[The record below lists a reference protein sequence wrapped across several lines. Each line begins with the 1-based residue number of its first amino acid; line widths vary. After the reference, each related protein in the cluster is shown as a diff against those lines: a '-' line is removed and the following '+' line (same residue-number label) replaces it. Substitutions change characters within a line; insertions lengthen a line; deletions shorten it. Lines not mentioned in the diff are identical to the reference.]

1 MGRIITGFLSLMEV
15 GWHGLVI
22 SVANG
27 RSKSACSGFAR
38 KGVKAQS
45 LYGFATD
52 MTDGTDYHWFF
63 IVGGSRVAR
72 ISYKRGERTK

>member
-1 MGRIITGFLSLMEV
+1 MGRIIAGFLSWVEV

-38 KGVKAQS
+38 KGAKAQS
-45 LYGFATD
+45 LFLFYHGF
-52 MTDGTDYHWFF
+52 DGWGGFF
-63 IVGGSRVAR
+63 TVFSWLREVECQ
-72 ISYKRGERTK
+72 S